1 MPVEK
6 LEPDALSRR
15 CDAEQFE
22 FETTAELEDLAE
34 LIGQPRAV
42 EAVNFGIGIQQ
53 QGYNLFAL
61 GPAGTGKQ
69 AFIQHYVETH
79 AAGEAVPPDWCY
91 VNNFA
96 DHRKPRALELP
107 PGRATQLHDDMNML
121 IEELGVTIPA
131 VFQSDEYTTRAEAI
145 DQELNERQ
153 EQAFEALNK
162 KAEAKNIMLMRTP
175 TGFTLA
181 PMRDGKPIFPKEFRR
196 LPEKERKQIEEDSSA
211 LQEELRETL
220 HKAPQWQEESRQKFA
235 ELNREMAAGVVTHRI
250 DALRKAYEEQS
261 KVVAYL
267 NDVEE
272 DIIANFRKFLPEEQ
286 RRASLFGI
294 E

>member
-6 LEPDALSRR
+6 LEADALYRR
-15 CDAEQFE
+15 CDAENFE
-22 FETTAELEDLAE
+22 FETTAELEDLVD

-42 EAVNFGIGIQQ
+42 EAVDFGIGIQQ
-53 QGYNLFAL
+53 KGYNLFAL
-61 GPAGTGKQ
+61 GPAGTGKK
-69 AFIQHYVETH
+69 AFIQPYLEAH
-79 AAGEAVPPDWCY
+79 ASGEVVPPDWCY
-91 VNNFA
+91 VNNFT

-107 PGRATQLHDDMNML
+107 PGKAVQLNEDMDVL

-181 PMRDGKPIFPKEFRR
+181 PMRDGKPIFPKEFRQ
-196 LPEKERKQIEEDSSA
+196 LPEKEREQIEEDSNI

-220 HKAPQWQEESRQKFA
+220 HKAPQWQEES
-235 ELNREMAAGVVTHRI
+235 
-250 DALRKAYEEQS
+250 
-261 KVVAYL
+261 
-267 NDVEE
+267 
-272 DIIANFRKFLPEEQ
+272 
-286 RRASLFGI
+286 
-294 E
+294 